1 MNKEQI
7 IADLKQRQKALSDQL
22 EDIQDDGN
30 DDEGSTWE
38 SEVDASLQLVEEL
51 LSLYTKKSKKKRKR

>member
-1 MNKEQI
+1 MNKAQI
-7 IADLKQRQKALSDQL
+7 ITDLKQRQKALSDQL